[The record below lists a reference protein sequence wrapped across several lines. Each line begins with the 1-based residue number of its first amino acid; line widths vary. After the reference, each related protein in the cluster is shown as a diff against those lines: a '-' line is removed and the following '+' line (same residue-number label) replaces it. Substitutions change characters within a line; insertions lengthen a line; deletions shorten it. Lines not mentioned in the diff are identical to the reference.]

1 MREDFSQFSDPFDV
15 FANLFGGVPTGMGPP
30 GRGARGAHGGGGVGF
45 ETDMFGRTVFRGPG
59 FNFAIGQ
66 PNLWGVAAQ
75 VSRSLPPQPTPRVAA
90 SPCRASGNG
99 CWRRRV
105 GFRFRTSG

>member
-75 VSRSLPPQPTPRVAA
+75 VSRSLPPLPP
-90 SPCRASGNG
+90 PP
-99 CWRRRV
+99 
-105 GFRFRTSG
+105 